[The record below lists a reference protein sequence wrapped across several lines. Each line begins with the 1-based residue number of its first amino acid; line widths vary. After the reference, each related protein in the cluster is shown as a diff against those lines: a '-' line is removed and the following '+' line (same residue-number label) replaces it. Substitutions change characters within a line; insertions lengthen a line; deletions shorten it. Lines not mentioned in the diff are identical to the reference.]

1 MATTYKFANN
11 AESELVSEIG
21 AADVTLNITTGD
33 GALFPEVAVADG
45 NQFYVLV
52 VDGSTEEWM
61 LCTSR
66 SGDVLTVTRGGSDSF
81 SVGSTVRLKI
91 NATILDSFMQKGV
104 YRSNAGSPDGSL
116 VASYTGEEVYDS
128 VNAAWYKHCSSTVWR
143 QITA

>member
-33 GALFPEVAVADG
+33 GALFPSVAVGDG

-66 SGDVLTVTRGGSDSF
+66 SGDALTVTRSDSNSF

-104 YRSNAGSPDGSL
+104 YRSNAGSPNGSL

-128 VNAAWYKHCSSTVWR
+128 TNDVWYKHCTGTVWKEM
-143 QITA
+143 TA